1 MKKSETFITLLFIFC
16 MGIFTYNYF
25 TDDTHQLIFWGVLTL
40 INGQSLNDLKSK
52 N

>member
-16 MGIFTYNYF
+16 MGMFTYNYF
-25 TDDTHQLIFWGVLTL
+25 TDDIKSMMFWGVLTL
-40 INGQSLNDLKSK
+40 INGQSLTDLKSK